1 MKTKLFLII
10 AMFLSGTGVLAEELP
25 ARGLAPVNKTTHQF
39 FFQYLEDLTYD
50 LYVNYRPP
58 KYFAVDDCEVGY
70 RITIKKDGSFDDT
83 NYRILRKNSLI
94 DKLNTPSLDM
104 IKSVVK
110 PFYPQMNYDELNVD
124 ISLCKTKENDIQ
136 FMYFTKDNRG
146 GNTNGLVDI
155 NIYKD
160 YRQLNKKTK
169 DKKFILTCEQNSNN
183 VILVIYG
190 KLKDAHIPGN
200 FLLPGE
206 KEVILNPDD

>member
-1 MKTKLFLII
+1 
-10 AMFLSGTGVLAEELP
+10 
-25 ARGLAPVNKTTHQF
+25 
-39 FFQYLEDLTYD
+39 
-50 LYVNYRPP
+50 
-58 KYFAVDDCEVGY
+58 
-70 RITIKKDGSFDDT
+70 
-83 NYRILRKNSLI
+83 
-94 DKLNTPSLDM
+94 
-104 IKSVVK
+104 
-110 PFYPQMNYDELNVD
+110 MNYDEMKFD
-124 ISLCKTKENDIQ
+124 IWLCKTKYNDIQ

>member
-25 ARGLAPVNKTTHQF
+25 ARGLAPVNKTTHPF

-58 KYFAVDDCEVGY
+58 KFFPTDFCEAGY
-70 RITIKKDGSFDDT
+70 TITIKKDGSFDDT
-83 NYRILRKNSLI
+83 KYRILRKNSLI

-155 NIYKD
+155 NIDKD
-160 YRQLNKKTK
+160 YRQLNKKPK

-200 FLLPGE
+200 FLLPGD